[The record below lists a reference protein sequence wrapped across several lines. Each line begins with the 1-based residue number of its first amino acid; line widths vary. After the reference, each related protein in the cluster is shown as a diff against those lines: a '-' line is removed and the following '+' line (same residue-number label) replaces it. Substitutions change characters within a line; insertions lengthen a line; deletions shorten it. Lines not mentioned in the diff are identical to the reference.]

1 MGKKYEEVKADELKS
16 PSIAW
21 NQPKYHTEDNK
32 TQYWSESR
40 DV

>member
-1 MGKKYEEVKADELKS
+1 MSKKYEDVKADELKS

-21 NQPKYHTEDNK
+21 NQPKNHTEDNK